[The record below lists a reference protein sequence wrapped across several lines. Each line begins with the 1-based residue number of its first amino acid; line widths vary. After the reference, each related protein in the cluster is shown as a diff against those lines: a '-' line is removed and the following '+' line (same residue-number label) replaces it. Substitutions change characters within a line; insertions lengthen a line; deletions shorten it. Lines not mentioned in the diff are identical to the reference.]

1 MASVPRASDIN
12 SLNNINTAVA
22 KIFRVSFGN
31 DVDFIIIII
40 IYLLKKMTG
49 LISLR
54 ILVAERRSRFF
65 SKLHQSSL
73 FQTLLPLFYDRMF

>member
-1 MASVPRASDIN
+1 MPVI
-12 SLNNINTAVA
+12 LTVNNCINTAVA
-22 KIFRVSFGN
+22 KIFRVSSGN
-31 DVDFIIIII
+31 DVDFIRQ
-40 IYLLKKMTG
+40 MTA

-54 ILVAERRSRFF
+54 ILVAERRSRLF